1 MTYIIILAMGVCY
14 YRGKIEDFTRDFND
28 GKSFASRMKDAHKE
42 FTGREVEEGQYRAWE
57 DSYEYVKKLFEELK
71 RKNLGDVECIFE
83 YVFPVIQRR
92 MDLILIGS
100 KEGSSK
106 LVVIELKGH
115 RELYG
120 DNKGNSSEKSRAL
133 EQLVGYINMIKNF
146 HSEASRFHIAGILWF
161 YNLSDK
167 LVEQNEENIYVFS
180 GANYANLTKKIV
192 DYIDGPPQEED
203 LEAFLRGQYK
213 QGLKLFEFFKNE
225 GTRLLEEGVKAFYD
239 YGFIPSE
246 SQDEIKK
253 KILEKLEKDE
263 EGVFF
268 IRGGPGSGK
277 TYLALSL
284 WVASLKMGKQTVL
297 AYRNNRIVGTLS
309 YIVRKI
315 NTEKIPPIDYFTK
328 LADRERSSNFDLIIY
343 DEAQRMTEQTIR
355 NALSKKDKIKVFIYD
370 DNQILL
376 PSEAGSTENFEK
388 IAKDLK
394 IDYHLFELHGSLRV
408 KGGEKYHQFVEE
420 LLKGKSP
427 TPNFENYEF
436 CIFEDI
442 RDMLGALR
450 EKTEKHRVA
459 LVAAFTESPGDR
471 KNKLEK
477 TLLNR
482 RVGYPL
488 CSGFDLYKDMDL
500 DIYWAMDEEEQY
512 PKFWIEGLSNELNL
526 CSSIYGCQGFEA
538 DYAGVIW
545 GRDLV
550 WRDGR
555 WTLGDNCMDSVKDEE
570 SPQSQSL
577 QKLFESAKE
586 EENTQAQQKAIRLL
600 QNRYRIFLT
609 RGIHGTYIFC
619 EDKETA
625 NYLKSLLN
633 RK

>member
-28 GKSFASRMKDAHKE
+28 GKSFANHMKDAHKE

-71 RKNLGDVECIFE
+71 RKNLGGVECIFE

-100 KEGSSK
+100 KEGSCK

-115 RELYG
+115 RELNG
-120 DNKGNSSEKSRAL
+120 DNKGNSSEKFRAL

-146 HSEASRFHIAGILWF
+146 HSEASRFNIAGILWF

-180 GANYANLTKKIV
+180 GANHANLAKKIV

-225 GTRLLEEGVKAFYD
+225 GARLLEEGVKAFYAC
-239 YGFIPSE
+239 GFIPSE
-246 SQDEIKK
+246 SQDKIKK

-297 AYRNNRIVGTLS
+297 GYRNNRIVETLS
-309 YIVRKI
+309 YIVSKI
-315 NTEKIPPIDYFTK
+315 NTEKIPPIDYFIK
-328 LADRERSSNFDLIIY
+328 LADSKRDSTFDLIIY
-343 DEAQRMTEQTIR
+343 DEAQRMKEQTIR
-355 NALSKKDKIKVFIYD
+355 DVLSKKDKIKVFIYD

-376 PSEAGSTENFEK
+376 PSEAGSTEIFEK

-436 CIFEDI
+436 CLFEDI

-450 EKTEKHRVA
+450 EKAEKHRVA
-459 LVAAFTESPGDR
+459 LVAALTESPGDR
-471 KNKLEK
+471 ENKLEK
-477 TLLNR
+477 TLSNR

-500 DIYWAMDEEEQY
+500 DIYWAMDEREQY

-555 WTLGDNCMDSVKDEE
+555 WTLGDNCMDSVEGE
-570 SPQSQSL
+570 NSL
-577 QKLFESAKE
+577 QKLFERAKE
-586 EENTQAQQKAIRLL
+586 KGNTQDQQLAIRLL